1 MLIPILSTPYHVH
14 HHELANPWLVRP
26 SRWYTY
32 HIPQVTRTYSK
43 KGLLTDADK
52 GLYMCRQVE
61 LGRTRPRAGRSQ
73 MKGFTWSSRGWVA
86 CDGGTAK
93 MGRRCSGQYSPPDN
107 TAPAQP
113 IEALMEGRFCRGYVW
128 TAGMRQDTRHALN
141 HLSTLSTVE
150 RDGEEL
156 LRKRGPVF
164 FLRIFRCFWA
174 H

>member
-61 LGRTRPRAGRSQ
+61 LGRTRPGQ
-73 MKGFTWSSRGWVA
+73 E
-86 CDGGTAK
+86 
-93 MGRRCSGQYSPPDN
+93 GRR
-107 TAPAQP
+107 
-113 IEALMEGRFCRGYVW
+113 
-128 TAGMRQDTRHALN
+128 
-141 HLSTLSTVE
+141 
-150 RDGEEL
+150 
-156 LRKRGPVF
+156 
-164 FLRIFRCFWA
+164 
-174 H
+174 

>member
-1 MLIPILSTPYHVH
+1 MSAGGAGTHK
-14 HHELANPWLVRP
+14 
-26 SRWYTY
+26 T
-32 HIPQVTRTYSK
+32 
-43 KGLLTDADK
+43 
-52 GLYMCRQVE
+52 
-61 LGRTRPRAGRSQ
+61 RAGRSQ

-141 HLSTLSTVE
+141 RFSTLHSTTCTVE

-164 FLRIFRCFWA
+164 FSGYFVVFGPTRRKRFHHVQKIGIALDI
-174 H
+174 